1 MPKVKTL
8 FVILLVITFSFSLL
22 GCGLVTSRTAS
33 TDEVVETGGQ
43 VPEWLLLSHRSIASE
58 VNDIDDDR
66 AVIDEEDEEEVD
78 EAVSGLD
85 DNDGATADSSQNG
98 QASSEVA
105 QAAESRQTEGTQ
117 HQTSQQQEPAPSGDP
132 VKDIVDR
139 IVPGTREYNEYLQKR
154 KQGETPEEWVRR
166 EIKEREGAAEQ
177 EGNAGHWFDD
187 AGTGGIENW

>member
-58 VNDIDDDR
+58 ENDID
-66 AVIDEEDEEEVD
+66 EDEETGEAVNGVD
-78 EAVSGLD
+78 EDEDV
-85 DNDGATADSSQNG
+85 TADSSQTE
-98 QASSEVA
+98 QTTSEVA

-166 EIKEREGAAEQ
+166 EIKEREGEDGQ

>member
-58 VNDIDDDR
+58 VNDID
-66 AVIDEEDEEEVD
+66 EDEETGEAVNGVD
-78 EAVSGLD
+78 EDEDV
-85 DNDGATADSSQNG
+85 TADSSQTE
-98 QASSEVA
+98 QTTSEVA

-132 VKDIVDR
+132 VSDIVAK
-139 IVPGTREYNEYLQKR
+139 IVPGTREYNQYLQDR
-154 KQGETPEEWVRR
+154 NQGETPEQWVERKL
-166 EIKEREGAAEQ
+166 KEQQDAAEQ

-187 AGTGGIENW
+187 AGTGGPANW